1 VVASVTASHKGGAS
15 GSYVLRPSVVNVVYF
30 KSCYGMVLSAEKNG
44 DMTADRFKVGAWE
57 VFGFHPRGSNK
68 WNISTAHQ
76 TNITV
81 SGKSLVAKKTSSND
95 KIAQFYIHYRTNTVA
110 GGGSHKYMAISS
122 ASTGKYWRA
131 DEDGELKCDHAS
143 GTSTECLF
151 YVEDGGVGSKTSLT
165 TTTTTAAATAAA
177 ASTTKKGRLVLDDSS
192 GDESSDDEFAQ
203 QLATSRRAV
212 DEDEDDEE
220 EDSVVVPVSTKRK
233 RMLLSD
239 DDEDD

>member
-1 VVASVTASHKGGAS
+1 
-15 GSYVLRPSVVNVVYF
+15 
-30 KSCYGMVLSAEKNG
+30 MVLSAERNG
-44 DMTADRFKVGAWE
+44 DMAADRFKVGAWE

-81 SGKSLVAKKTSSND
+81 SGKSLIAKKTSSND

-110 GGGSHKYMAISS
+110 GAGSHKYMAISS

-151 YVEDGGVGSKTSLT
+151 YVEDGGVGSVGSKTSM
-165 TTTTTAAATAAA
+165 TTTTTAAAV
-177 ASTTKKGRLVLDDSS
+177 STTKKGRLVLDDSS
-192 GDESSDDEFAQ
+192 GDESSDDEFGQ
-203 QLATSRRAV
+203 QLSTSRRAV
-212 DEDEDDEE
+212 DEDEDDED
-220 EDSVVVPVSTKRK
+220 DSVAVPVSTKRK